1 VTSERAEHDGVLE
14 DVCDH
19 AAQLISAADARL
31 VRLTVRAG
39 DVVVELEWSPPTTC
53 TAESTR
59 SLAAAA
65 EPQPGAPTELESLH
79 YIRAEMVGTFYRA
92 TEPGAEPFVS
102 VGDAVQ
108 VGQQVAILE
117 VMKLMT
123 PIAADR
129 AGRVVDVL
137 VGDGSSVEYGTSLIA
152 LDTSGAGSS

>member
-1 VTSERAEHDGVLE
+1 VTSEPAEHHGVLG
-14 DVCDH
+14 DVCNH
-19 AAQLISAADARL
+19 TAQLISAADARL
-31 VRLTVRAG
+31 LRLTVRAG
-39 DVVVELEWSPPTTC
+39 DVVVELEWPPPTTS
-53 TAESTR
+53 TAES
-59 SLAAAA
+59 SLAAGAEPEPGAAA
-65 EPQPGAPTELESLH
+65 ESESLH
-79 YIRAEMVGTFYRA
+79 FIRAEMVGTFYRA

-108 VGQQVAILE
+108 TGQQVAILE

-137 VGDGSSVEYGTSLIA
+137 VGDGSPVEYGTSLIA

>member
-1 VTSERAEHDGVLE
+1 VTSERAEQQGVLG

-19 AAQLISAADARL
+19 AARLITAADARL

-39 DVVVELEWSPPTTC
+39 DVVVELEWPPPR
-53 TAESTR
+53 TAEPPR
-59 SLAAAA
+59 SLATAAEPEPGAAA
-65 EPQPGAPTELESLH
+65 EPESLH
-79 YIRAEMVGTFYRA
+79 HIRAEMVGTFYRA

-108 VGQQVAILE
+108 TGQQVAILE

-129 AGRVVDVL
+129 AGRVVEVL
-137 VGDGSSVEYGTSLIA
+137 VGDGSPVEYGASLIA
-152 LDTSGAGSS
+152 LDTSTARSS